1 MAYERLNLEAT
12 QNAAIL
18 HEARQALRSGEVS
31 VPDPDFNPI
40 PLLPEG
46 LRAVSQIEHSYHKR
60 QLELKK
66 SGVNLFPRVFYKI

>member
-31 VPDPDFNPI
+31 VPDPDFDPI

-46 LRAVSQIEHSYHKR
+46 LRAVNQIEHSYHIR
-60 QLELKK
+60 QVELRK
-66 SGVNLFPRVFYKI
+66 SGVILLPNILFKL